1 MKESSLRLYASS
13 APPKSDGGLRD
24 RLSRPSNPDPA
35 RSLSKLT
42 PPKSDGSLRDRL
54 SRPSAEPSV
63 SLSLVD
69 DAGDASQ
76 ETAYKPPPIQT
87 ISFEQAIIEALDAP
101 ANPDER
107 ASDAFR
113 RKEYAI
119 GQLFGALSIVEA
131 HILHRRLSLRD
142 AADPIATRFA
152 RLIVERQARLMSFLG
167 DARRRAALA
176 KGR

>member
-1 MKESSLRLYASS
+1 MKESSLRLYANS
-13 APPKSDGGLRD
+13 APPKSDGASSD
-24 RLSRPSNPDPA
+24 RLSRPSNAEPT
-35 RSLSKLT
+35 RSLSKLA
-42 PPKSDGSLRDRL
+42 PPKSDGALRDRL

-69 DAGDASQ
+69 EADDTSE

-87 ISFEQAIIEALDAP
+87 ISLEVAIIAALDAP

-119 GQLFGALSIVEA
+119 GQLFGALSIVDA

-152 RLIVERQARLMSFLG
+152 RLIVERQARLMNFLG
-167 DARRRAALA
+167 DARRRAA
-176 KGR
+176 RNR